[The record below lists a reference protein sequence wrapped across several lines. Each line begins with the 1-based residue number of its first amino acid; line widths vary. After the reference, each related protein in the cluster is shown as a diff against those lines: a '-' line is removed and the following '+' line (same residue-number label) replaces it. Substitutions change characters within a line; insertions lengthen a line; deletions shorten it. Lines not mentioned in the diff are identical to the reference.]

1 MSSSGCLVLL
11 AELLLIAGATARP
24 IRQLQQNTVVNFVPT
39 GAGCELKTS
48 VTAEKSHS
56 HSWFNNGPVITG
68 QVTLLNPKEYG
79 IPVSN
84 VQVTAQSSDG
94 QLYTAYADCGSGS
107 PSTYVPSNP
116 VPYTYGEAI
125 CTYRIQLDSR
135 VFGSAAPASSNSGSG
150 SGSSGQPIQVG
161 YFPSNNNNNNP
172 YYYPSRPT
180 WSVTAITTIGMT
192 NAHAIEL
199 QGAQIGG
206 SSTLSSSR
214 RLLQQPA
221 RQGGLLAGLTTA
233 AQGMF
238 NRGGQPGTAPAPAAA
253 APGGNAL
260 TDMLTGAGR
269 NIGATGTN
277 GALTNLMTPQN
288 MQALQGAATR
298 MMGAGRKLAQWGS
311 RADQRMANNM
321 RASVATSQAI
331 EEAVSKGGSMSSTRR
346 AGSTGS
352 LMSWAASQEDQRVF
366 NVAERFARTG

>member
-11 AELLLIAGATARP
+11 AALLLIAGATARP

-116 VPYTYGEAI
+116 VPYTYGEGQLQQGSKKGAFSR
-125 CTYRIQLDSR
+125 TQPWNMRYRQAAEEAQGSTTARAHDDR
-135 VFGSAAPASSNSGSG
+135 VFKAS
-150 SGSSGQPIQVG
+150 
-161 YFPSNNNNNNP
+161 
-172 YYYPSRPT
+172 
-180 WSVTAITTIGMT
+180 
-192 NAHAIEL
+192 
-199 QGAQIGG
+199 
-206 SSTLSSSR
+206 
-214 RLLQQPA
+214 
-221 RQGGLLAGLTTA
+221 LA
-233 AQGMF
+233 GMF

-260 TDMLTGAGR
+260 NMLTGAGR

-346 AGSTGS
+346 TGSMGS

>member
-1 MSSSGCLVLL
+1 MPRQTSAQLVALL
-11 AELLLIAGATARP
+11 SLSVVLGIA
-24 IRQLQQNTVVNFVPT
+24 
-39 GAGCELKTS
+39 S
-48 VTAEKSHS
+48 
-56 HSWFNNGPVITG
+56 
-68 QVTLLNPKEYG
+68 
-79 IPVSN
+79 
-84 VQVTAQSSDG
+84 
-94 QLYTAYADCGSGS
+94 
-107 PSTYVPSNP
+107 
-116 VPYTYGEAI
+116 
-125 CTYRIQLDSR
+125 
-135 VFGSAAPASSNSGSG
+135 
-150 SGSSGQPIQVG
+150 
-161 YFPSNNNNNNP
+161 
-172 YYYPSRPT
+172 
-180 WSVTAITTIGMT
+180 
-192 NAHAIEL
+192 AIEL
-199 QGAQIGG
+199 QSAQIGG
-206 SSTLSSSR
+206 SSTFSSSR

-238 NRGGQPGTAPAPAAA
+238 NRGGQAGAAPAPAPAPAPAAA

-260 TDMLTGAGR
+260 TNMLTGAGR

-331 EEAVSKGGSMSSTRR
+331 EEAVSNGGSMSSTRR